1 MKNFL
6 KKFIGVVVGLF
17 VVYTFYYIWAQSQP
31 KPDIYELLTPQNRT
45 IEETSIATGQIEAKN
60 QVNVKPRMTGILSDL
75 SVQVGQQ
82 VNVGDVIARITVIP
96 DMNALNNAKSAV
108 KRCELNLEETSRET
122 DRIVALYGDG
132 VVSKEE
138 YERAV
143 NKLALAKEELKKAK
157 SEEEIILRGTS
168 STVGAVNT
176 TLVKATMQGT
186 VIDLPLKQGA
196 SVVSTNSFTD
206 GTTIATIADL
216 SSLRFTG
223 KIDEIEV
230 EQIHPGMPMKLTIGA
245 IRNKTFEGQLEEI
258 ATKGIKDNGTIM
270 FEVSGS
276 IKCDENFSIRR
287 EGYSA
292 NASIVTNKAQNTL
305 SIEEAALEHKDG
317 KKYVYKLVS
326 NKEDIKNQKFER
338 VEVETGISDG
348 IHLQILNGVTSSD
361 IIRGNQQN

>member
-1 MKNFL
+1 MKQL
-6 KKFIGVVVGLF
+6 IKKIIVVIVGLF

-31 KPDIYELLTPQNRT
+31 KPDIYELLTPQVRT
-45 IEETSIATGQIEAKN
+45 IEENSIATGQIEAKN
-60 QVNVKPRMTGILSDL
+60 QVNVKPRMTGIISEL
-75 SVQVGQQ
+75 SVHVGQQ
-82 VNVGDVIARITVIP
+82 VKVGDVIARITVIP

-108 KRCELNLEETSRET
+108 KRSELNLDETKRET
-122 DRIVALYGDG
+122 ERIVALYGDG
-132 VVSKEE
+132 VVSKED
-138 YERAV
+138 YERAM
-143 NKLALAKEELKKAK
+143 NKLQLAKEDLKKAH

-168 STVGAVNT
+168 STIGTVNT
-176 TLVKATMQGT
+176 TLVTATMNG
-186 VIDLPLKQGA
+186 VIIDLPLKQGA

-245 IRNKTFEGQLEEI
+245 IRNKTFEGVLEEI

-276 IKCDENFSIRR
+276 ITADDNIAICR

-292 NASIVTNKAQNTL
+292 NASIVTNIVKNTL

-326 NKEDIKNQKFER
+326 DKVDVENQKFER
-338 VEVETGISDG
+338 VEVKTGISDG
-348 IHLQILNGVTSSD
+348 IHIQILQGISPSD
-361 IIRGNQQN
+361 IIRGNKQN